1 MTLEAPQAEPAPR
14 PRLSR
19 HRPSRR
25 TLIRAAVPAAV
36 ALAGGTAWIG
46 TAAWAEGP
54 TDAELS
60 TELFERVRD
69 YLATTGTQTEASVKI
84 TRGSRNVG
92 TYARR
97 IHDTASIV
105 KMEILLMLLE
115 KYSSVSAIPSDIRE
129 HARQMIV
136 WSNNDSTTKVY
147 NHLGGCDALKAAHKR
162 YGLTYTN
169 ASADCRW
176 GLTTTN
182 VGDQL
187 SVINQLLYK
196 GRLSQAKVDHA
207 RWLMG
212 GVASVQAWGLRA
224 AKREGEKVWVKNGWD
239 SRSSL
244 GGLWVVHSCGV
255 INVPDQTAI
264 RMAILTSKAPN
275 ESKGIAIVEEI
286 AKISRSV
293 IDKAVL

>member
-1 MTLEAPQAEPAPR
+1 MTHAPER
-14 PRLSR
+14 
-19 HRPSRR
+19 RPSRR
-25 TLIRAAVPAAV
+25 LILRAGIPAAL
-36 ALAGGTAWIG
+36 ALAGGTAIYG
-46 TAAWAEGP
+46 ATVASAAGP

-60 TELFERVRD
+60 TELASRIKT
-69 YLATTGTQTEASVKI
+69 YLSSTGTKTEASVAVS
-84 TRGSRNVG
+84 RGVRLVTSNQ
-92 TYARR
+92 AQ

-115 KYSSVSAIPSDIRE
+115 KYNGIAAIPADIKE

-147 NHLGGCDALKAAHKR
+147 NHLGGCTALSAAHVR
-162 YGLTYTN
+162 YGLQYTK
-169 ASADCRW
+169 ASSDCRW

-182 VGDQL
+182 VTDQL
-187 SVINQLLYK
+187 KVMGQLLYK
-196 GRLSQAKVDHA
+196 GRLTQEEVDHA

-212 GVASVQAWGLRA
+212 GVASVQRWGVSA
-224 AKREGEKVWVKNGWD
+224 ALKSGEKLWIKNGWD

-244 GGLWVVHSCGV
+244 GGLWVVNSCGV
-255 INVPDQTAI
+255 ITYPGRTAI

-275 ESKGIAIVEEI
+275 ESTGIGIVKEI
-286 AKISRSV
+286 AKITRSV

>member
-1 MTLEAPQAEPAPR
+1 M
-14 PRLSR
+14 
-19 HRPSRR
+19 
-25 TLIRAAVPAAV
+25 
-36 ALAGGTAWIG
+36 IG
-46 TAAWAEGP
+46 TAAWADGP

-60 TELFERVRD
+60 TELFERVQA
-69 YLATTGTQTEASVKI
+69 YLATTGTQTEASVKM
-84 TRGSRNVG
+84 TRGTRAVG

-115 KYSSVSAIPSDIRE
+115 EYSSVEAIPADIRE

-136 WSNNDSTTKVY
+136 WSNNDSTTTVY
-147 NHLGGCDALKAAHKR
+147 NHLGGCDALKAAHVR
-162 YGLTYTN
+162 YGLAYTT
-169 ASADCRW
+169 ASDDCRW
-176 GLTTTN
+176 GLTKTN

-196 GRLSQAKVDHA
+196 GRLDQAKVDHA

-224 AKREGEKVWVKNGWD
+224 AKKTGETVWVKNGWD

-255 INVPDQTAI
+255 ISAPGQTAI

-275 ESKGIAIVEEI
+275 ESRGIQIVEEI

>member
-1 MTLEAPQAEPAPR
+1 MIRHDHSRGPVQGPR
-14 PRLSR
+14 S
-19 HRPSRR
+19 SRR
-25 TLIRAAVPAAV
+25 LLLRSALPAAA
-36 ALAGGTAWIG
+36 ALAGVTARPG
-46 TAAWAEGP
+46 AAQAQTP

-60 TELFERVRD
+60 TELFERVAD
-69 YLATTGTQTEASVKI
+69 YLATTGTETEASVKMQRG
-84 TRGSRNVG
+84 TRFVG

-115 KYSSVSAIPSDIRE
+115 KYSTMAAIPQTRKDQ
-129 HARQMIV
+129 ARNMIV
-136 WSNNDSTTKVY
+136 WSDNAATTELY
-147 NHLGGCDALKAAHKR
+147 NFLGGCDALQAAHER
-162 YGLTYTN
+162 YGLAYTN
-169 ASADCRW
+169 VSDDCRW

-187 SVINQLLYK
+187 LILNQLLYK
-196 GRLSQAKVDHA
+196 GRLTQEKVDYA

-212 GVASVQAWGLRA
+212 GVASVQAWGIRA
-224 AKREGEKVWVKNGWD
+224 AKRTGETVWLKNGWD

-255 INVPDQTAI
+255 ITSPGQTAI

-275 ESKGIAIVEEI
+275 ESRGIEIVEEI
-286 AKISRSV
+286 ARISRSI
-293 IDKAVL
+293 IDKTVV